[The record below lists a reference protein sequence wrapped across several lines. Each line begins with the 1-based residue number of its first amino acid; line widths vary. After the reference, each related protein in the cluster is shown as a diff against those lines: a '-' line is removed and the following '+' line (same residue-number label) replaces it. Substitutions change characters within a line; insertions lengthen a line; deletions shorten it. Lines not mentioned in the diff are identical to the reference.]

1 MLGHLWDSFV
11 EILIAIFLPII
22 CLYHAI
28 CGNIFLNV
36 SVHNATGLEK
46 AGDTLLIPFQYLFAG
61 KEAIQDEKG
70 VWTLKQRFT
79 YDEYLLPKSIASVV
93 TLPWSLA
100 LGSTVKALSFCTKE
114 AESHY
119 ASLKKHATSIEI
131 LSNTTL
137 YTEIGIPTEISEETA
152 WISSENYLRKPGDE
166 LHLHKAKKGLQ
177 EIAKVLTE
185 AKIPWWVDCGTLL
198 GAYRYGGVIPWD
210 NDIDVALL
218 LPDFENA
225 RRAFNRLDPSLYIV
239 QDWSGRDFPQTFFK
253 IYVKETGDLIDIYFY
268 DIDIKQ
274 KECSYIF
281 SLEKS
286 IFFFDWWKEGERR
299 FTKPIALHHI
309 FPLKKAMFDGIEVF
323 VPNNPVFFLQR
334 YYGENL
340 APARIYDSQTGRF
353 EKDLT
358 HPYWSNPHV
367 H

>member
-1 MLGHLWDSFV
+1 MLNHLWDSFV
-11 EILIAIFLPII
+11 DVVIAIFLPIV

-46 AGDTLLIPFQYLFAG
+46 AGDTILIPFQYLFAG
-61 KEAIQDEKG
+61 KEAFQDEQG
-70 VWTLKQRFT
+70 AWTLRQRFT
-79 YDEYLLPKSIASVV
+79 YDEYLLPKSIASIAA
-93 TLPWSLA
+93 LPWSLA
-100 LGSTVKALSFCTKE
+100 IGSTVKALSFCEVDARK
-114 AESHY
+114 HY
-119 ASLKKHATSIEI
+119 ACLVQHEASKEI
-131 LSNTTL
+131 QSNSDL
-137 YTEIGIPTEISEETA
+137 YAEMGLPINASEEIS
-152 WISSENYLRKPGDE
+152 WIRSENHLRKPGDE
-166 LHLHKAKKGLQ
+166 LHLQKAKEGLKA
-177 EIAKVLTE
+177 ITKILTE
-185 AKIPWWVDCGTLL
+185 ANIPWWVDCGTLL

-225 RRAFNRLDPSLYIV
+225 RRAFNHLDPSLYVV
-239 QDWSGRDFPQTFFK
+239 QDWSGREFPQTFFK

-268 DIDIKQ
+268 DIDVEK

-281 SLEKS
+281 SFEKS

-299 FTKPIALHHI
+299 FVKPIAFDHI

-323 VPNNPVFFLQR
+323 VPNNTIPFLQR

-340 APARIYDSQTGRF
+340 APARIYDNQTGRF
-353 EKDLT
+353 EKDLS
-358 HPYWSNPHV
+358 HPYWSNPYV